1 MLSIILIPWRGQT
14 PKTSAFQ
21 NSLRRFVFLYPLGN
35 QLIVSPTY
43 HNNFFKKVKIN
54 SFISKASHFS
64 VCVIDCCPPRAEVFE
79 KNVFRRLEHQ
89 ILVVDG
95 IVRIQAVVG
104 SVWKRR
110 TNWVHIKYLKT
121 SLTHSP
127 GGVSVVQLNPL
138 EGVNL
143 KERISK
149 LSDNASWQFH
159 STDHFLSVITLYR
172 PTFFRRKQHNGQ
184 TSEHVWELKRLRRG
198 QKLSLKLKIIEN
210 PVIHT
215 VLKTCSFLVKLWVK
229 GINRITVTE

>member
-14 PKTSAFQ
+14 SKTSAFQ
-21 NSLRRFVFLYPLGN
+21 NSLRRFVFLYHLVVGN
-35 QLIVSPTY
+35 QLIVSPTH
-43 HNNFFKKVKIN
+43 HNNFFKKVTIN

-79 KNVFRRLEHQ
+79 KNVFRGLEHQ

-104 SVWKRR
+104 SVRKRR

-127 GGVSVVQLNPL
+127 GGVSVVQLYPL

-143 KERISK
+143 KREFPSYLTMLPGTFIQLIIYFQCSHYIDLHSLEER
-149 LSDNASWQFH
+149 N
-159 STDHFLSVITLYR
+159 TTV
-172 PTFFRRKQHNGQ
+172 
-184 TSEHVWELKRLRRG
+184 KRLCLYG
-198 QKLSLKLKIIEN
+198 S
-210 PVIHT
+210 
-215 VLKTCSFLVKLWVK
+215 WK
-229 GINRITVTE
+229 G

>member
-1 MLSIILIPWRGQT
+1 MLSIILIPGRGQT

-21 NSLRRFVFLYPLGN
+21 NSLRRFVFLYHLVVGN
-35 QLIVSPTY
+35 QLIVSPTH
-43 HNNFFKKVKIN
+43 HNNFFKKVTVN

-79 KNVFRRLEHQ
+79 KNVFRGLEHQ

-104 SVWKRR
+104 SVRKRR

-149 LSDNASWQFH
+149 LSDNASWQFY
-159 STDHFLSVITLYR
+159 STDHFQGSHYI
-172 PTFFRRKQHNGQ
+172 
-184 TSEHVWELKRLRRG
+184 ELHSLEERNAAVKRLCLYG
-198 QKLSLKLKIIEN
+198 S
-210 PVIHT
+210 
-215 VLKTCSFLVKLWVK
+215 WK
-229 GINRITVTE
+229 G

>member
-1 MLSIILIPWRGQT
+1 MLSIILIPGRGQT

-21 NSLRRFVFLYPLGN
+21 NSLRRFVFLYHLVVGN

-110 TNWVHIKYLKT
+110 ANWVHIKYLKT

-127 GGVSVVQLNPL
+127 SGVSVVQLNPL

-143 KERISK
+143 KREFPSYLTMLPGSFTQLIIFRVHIISNYI
-149 LSDNASWQFH
+149 L
-159 STDHFLSVITLYR
+159 
-172 PTFFRRKQHNGQ
+172 
-184 TSEHVWELKRLRRG
+184 
-198 QKLSLKLKIIEN
+198 
-210 PVIHT
+210 
-215 VLKTCSFLVKLWVK
+215 
-229 GINRITVTE
+229 

>member
-1 MLSIILIPWRGQT
+1 MLSIILIPGRGQT
-14 PKTSAFQ
+14 PKTSAFK
-21 NSLRRFVFLYPLGN
+21 NSLRRFVFLYHLVVGN

-110 TNWVHIKYLKT
+110 ANWVHIKYLKT

-143 KERISK
+143 KREFPSYLTMLPGSFTQLI
-149 LSDNASWQFH
+149 
-159 STDHFLSVITLYR
+159 I
-172 PTFFRRKQHNGQ
+172 FFQ
-184 TSEHVWELKRLRRG
+184 
-198 QKLSLKLKIIEN
+198 
-210 PVIHT
+210 
-215 VLKTCSFLVKLWVK
+215 
-229 GINRITVTE
+229 